1 MLPDPM
7 SPPEPTDPAQLRRDY
22 RNAALRRGDLADD
35 PVAQFRRWFDQAVAA
50 GLEEPNAMVL
60 GTSDGRRPSART
72 VLLKAF
78 DGRGFVFFTHYD
90 SRKATEIA
98 AHPEVSLL
106 FPWYGLER
114 QVAILGRAERI
125 SAAESLAYFLSR
137 PVGSRL
143 GAWVS
148 QQSAVISSRSILE
161 MEWEAMKRRFA
172 DGAVPLPP
180 SWGGLRV
187 LPFEFEFWQGRT
199 NRLHDRFRYRPTEAS
214 GEAGGAG
221 AWTIERLAP

>member
-1 MLPDPM
+1 M
-7 SPPEPTDPAQLRRDY
+7 SVPPTDPAQLRRDY
-22 RNAALRRGDLADD
+22 RRQALRRGDLADD

-50 GLEEPNAMVL
+50 ALDEPNAMVL
-60 GTSDGRRPSART
+60 GISDGVRPSART

-78 DGRGFVFFTHYD
+78 DARGFVFFTHYE
-90 SRKATEIA
+90 SRKASEIG

-125 SAAESLAYFLSR
+125 GAADSLAYFLSR

-148 QQSAVISSRSILE
+148 QQSAVISSRSIME
-161 MEWEAMKRRFA
+161 MQWQAMPRRFA
-172 DGAVPLPP
+172 DGEVPLPP
-180 SWGGLRV
+180 AWGGLRV
-187 LPFEFEFWQGRT
+187 VPFEFEFWQGRE
-199 NRLHDRFRYRPTEAS
+199 NRLHDRFRYRP
-214 GEAGGAG
+214 GGG

>member
-1 MLPDPM
+1 MSDPP
-7 SPPEPTDPAQLRRDY
+7 SPPTDPAQLRRDY
-22 RNAALRRGDLADD
+22 RRQALRRGDLADD

-50 GLEEPNAMVL
+50 GLDEPNAMVL
-60 GTSDGRRPSART
+60 GTSNGLRPSART

-78 DGRGFVFFTHYD
+78 DERGFVFFTHYE
-90 SRKATEIA
+90 SRKATEIG

-114 QVAILGRAERI
+114 QVVILGRAERI
-125 SAAESLAYFLSR
+125 GATESLAYFLSR

-161 MEWEAMKRRFA
+161 MQWQAMQHRFA
-172 DGAVPLPP
+172 DGQVPLPP

-187 LPFEFEFWQGRT
+187 VPFEFEFWQGRE
-199 NRLHDRFRYRPTEAS
+199 NRLHDRFRYRP
-214 GEAGGAG
+214 GEPV
-221 AWTIERLAP
+221 WTIERLAP

>member
-1 MLPDPM
+1 MTEP
-7 SPPEPTDPAQLRRDY
+7 PTDPAQLRRDY
-22 RNAALRRGDLADD
+22 RRQALRRVDLAED

-50 GLEEPNAMVL
+50 GLDEPNAMVL
-60 GTSDGRRPSART
+60 GTSDGVRPSART

-78 DGRGFVFFTHYD
+78 DERGFVFFTHYD
-90 SRKATEIA
+90 SRKANEISA
-98 AHPEVSLL
+98 YPEVSLL

-148 QQSAVISSRSILE
+148 QQSAVIGSRSILE
-161 MEWEAMKRRFA
+161 MQWQAMQRRFA
-172 DGAVPLPP
+172 DGQVPLPP
-180 SWGGLRV
+180 AWGGLRV
-187 LPFEFEFWQGRT
+187 VPFEFEFWQGRT
-199 NRLHDRFRYRPTEAS
+199 NRLHDRFRYRP
-214 GEAGGAG
+214 AGGS
-221 AWTIERLAP
+221 WTIERLAP

>member
-1 MLPDPM
+1 MGDPAT
-7 SPPEPTDPAQLRRDY
+7 PTDPAQLRRDY
-22 RNAALRRGDLADD
+22 RRQALRRADLDAD

-50 GLEEPNAMVL
+50 ALDEPNAMVL
-60 GTSDGRRPSART
+60 GTSDGVRPSART

-78 DGRGFVFFTHYD
+78 DERGFVFFTHYE
-90 SRKATEIA
+90 SRKASEIA

-148 QQSAVISSRSILE
+148 QQSAVIGSRSILE
-161 MEWEAMKRRFA
+161 MQWQAMQRRFA
-172 DGAVPLPP
+172 DGQVPLPP
-180 SWGGLRV
+180 AWGGLRV
-187 LPFEFEFWQGRT
+187 VPFEFEFWQGRS
-199 NRLHDRFRYRPTEAS
+199 NRLHDRFRYRPAALARE
-214 GEAGGAG
+214 GGGGA
-221 AWTIERLAP
+221 AWSIERLAP

>member
-1 MLPDPM
+1 MGTNP
-7 SPPEPTDPAQLRRDY
+7 PTDPAQLRRDY
-22 RNAALRRGDLADD
+22 RSQALRRGDLADD
-35 PVAQFRRWFDQAVAA
+35 PVAQFRLWFDQAVAA
-50 GLEEPNAMVL
+50 GLDEPNAMVL
-60 GTSDGRRPSART
+60 GTRDGVRPSART
-72 VLLKAF
+72 VLLKAI
-78 DGRGFVFFTHYD
+78 DARGFVFFTHYE

-148 QQSAVISSRSILE
+148 RQSAVISSRSILE
-161 MEWEAMKRRFA
+161 MQWQAMQRRFA
-172 DGAVPLPP
+172 DGQVPLPP
-180 SWGGLRV
+180 AWGGLRV
-187 LPFEFEFWQGRT
+187 VPCEFEFWQGRT
-199 NRLHDRFRYRPTEAS
+199 NRLHDRFRYRPAEAS
-214 GEAGGAG
+214 REAGGAG

>member
-1 MLPDPM
+1 MSDPAT
-7 SPPEPTDPAQLRRDY
+7 PTDPAQLRRDY
-22 RNAALRRGDLADD
+22 RLQDLRRGDLAED

-50 GLEEPNAMVL
+50 ALDEPNAMVL
-60 GTSDGRRPSART
+60 GTSDGVRPSART

-78 DGRGFVFFTHYD
+78 DERGFVFFTHYE
-90 SRKATEIA
+90 SRKASEIA

-148 QQSAVISSRSILE
+148 QQSTVIGSRSILE
-161 MEWEAMKRRFA
+161 MQWDAMKRRFA
-172 DGAVPLPP
+172 DGEVPLPP
-180 SWGGLRV
+180 AWGGLRV
-187 LPFEFEFWQGRT
+187 VPFEFEFWQGRT
-199 NRLHDRFRYRPTEAS
+199 NRLHDRFRYRPD
-214 GEAGGAG
+214 GG